1 MPSVSRCNSPL
12 RGNGAHYE
20 CFLRAARSRCGR
32 PTATLTVH
40 RKSDGA
46 ELARGTLQLGSR
58 LRLVLCVA
66 RPGIP
71 SSSILGELRLLLGRR
86 FPRRVL
92 TAAVGASRRPAR
104 GRPLRGSCD
113 RGKRAGP
120 GRPDPAARKLDA
132 VRSEVPND
140 YGAARQLPPQ
150 REPLWLELAGRDHA
164 GRECWLLPEA
174 RRAWHRLDAAA
185 REDGVSLVLV
195 SGFRSADYQARILL
209 AKRARGQAMSAILAV
224 NAAPGYSE
232 HHSGRA
238 VDLTSPG
245 CAPAEPEF
253 ETTAAYRW
261 LVRHAGEFGFRMS
274 YPAGNPHGI
283 VPEPWHWFHI
293 GARL

>member
-1 MPSVSRCNSPL
+1 MPPVPRCGFPL

-32 PTATLTVH
+32 PTAAFTVH

-46 ELARGTLQLGSR
+46 EVASGTLRFDSR
-58 LRLVLCVA
+58 LRLALRVS
-66 RPGIP
+66 RPGVP
-71 SSSILGELRLLLGRR
+71 SVSILGELKTLLGRR
-86 FPRRVL
+86 FPRREL
-92 TAAVGASRRPAR
+92 TATVGASRRSAR
-104 GRPLRGSCD
+104 GRPLRGSCG
-113 RGKRAGP
+113 RGKRVSP

-174 RRAWHRLDAAA
+174 RCAWRRLDAAA
-185 REDGVSLVLV
+185 RQDGVDLVLV

-209 AKRARGQAMSAILAV
+209 AKRARGQAMSAILSV

-238 VDLTSPG
+238 MDLTTPG

-253 ETTAAYRW
+253 EGTAAFRW
-261 LVRHAGEFGFRMS
+261 LVRRAGEFGFRMS

-283 VPEPWHWFHI
+283 VPEPWHWYFV